1 MPRSLFVLF
10 ISLSRPLTCIRLQL
24 PILSTVFTSVGNHY
38 LTPHTHTHTTVHHYG
53 LFPKSVSEVVSHYQV
68 QEAHLSLTQG
78 KWRTRVWGYP
88 PDSTPPGA
96 ELWVWF
102 LPNAE

>member
-1 MPRSLFVLF
+1 MLVT
-10 ISLSRPLTCIRLQL
+10 I
-24 PILSTVFTSVGNHY
+24 TSPH
-38 LTPHTHTHTTVHHYG
+38 THTHTHTTVHHYG